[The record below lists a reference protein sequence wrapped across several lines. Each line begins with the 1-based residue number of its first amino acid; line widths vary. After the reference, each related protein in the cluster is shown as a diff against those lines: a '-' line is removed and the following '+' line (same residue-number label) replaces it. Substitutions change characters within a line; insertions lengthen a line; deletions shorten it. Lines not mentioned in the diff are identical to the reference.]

1 MLPEWPLHGME
12 CRGGQVLIFGA
23 LRLLINT
30 VVTIVRR
37 PPVQLAF
44 NHFIPTAARA
54 AVLIGQRSL
63 NLGLHT
69 LSPLK

>member
-1 MLPEWPLHGME
+1 MEWNAAAVKCSFL
-12 CRGGQVLIFGA
+12 A
-23 LRLLINT
+23 LSAFLINT

-69 LSPLK
+69 F